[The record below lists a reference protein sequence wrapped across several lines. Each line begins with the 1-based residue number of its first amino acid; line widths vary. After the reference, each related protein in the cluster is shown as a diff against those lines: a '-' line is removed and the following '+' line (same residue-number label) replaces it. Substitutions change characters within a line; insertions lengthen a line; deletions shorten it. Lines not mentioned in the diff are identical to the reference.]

1 MTIEFATP
9 NGSMKIFAE
18 TFFEQQTIP
27 KIRKMLKCFRN
38 SFPEE
43 GKILELKQWLSD
55 KSAEEKQKEKDYS
68 DKHDKEQEQ
77 LPVKE
82 NYYQY
87 LRTFCDDKNKVR
99 MAMEDARGC
108 KIRMKSAISTAVK
121 AARMAERYKSILGDA
136 SKILVVD

>member
-9 NGSMKIFAE
+9 NGSMKIFAD

-27 KIRKMLKCFRN
+27 KIRKMLKCFRD

-43 GKILELKQWLSD
+43 DKILELKRWLSD
-55 KSAEEKQKEKDYS
+55 KANEEKQKAARYSEKY
-68 DKHDKEQEQ
+68 DKEQEQ

-87 LRTFCDDKNKVR
+87 IRTFCDNKSKVR
-99 MAMEDARGC
+99 QAMEDARGC
-108 KIRMKSAISTAVK
+108 KVRMKSAMSAAVK
-121 AARMAERYKSILGDA
+121 AAKMSERYKSILEDA
-136 SKILVVD
+136 SKILL